1 MDLPIPPTT
10 FHLELSTVRQAYNT
24 ARIPGNTGTTF
35 SLRDLIGTNERH
47 AGRLTAWHALN
58 ENHGLRVLIAPLGFS
73 GTGSFAAPVQFQ
85 GKTFA
90 AATPTLG
97 SYQFNSYRVSY
108 WSTVRQTP
116 TETWRVGGTLKARD
130 AKIALHQGSTQA
142 SSYNF
147 GLVPLV
153 YLGGERRLSDQW
165 TVLVDT
171 DGLAAPQGRAF
182 DVSLAL
188 AYTTSP
194 KTKITLGVR
203 TLEGG
208 ADNERVYNFARLN
221 YLSLGVLW
229 LR

>member
-1 MDLPIPPTT
+1 MNLPVPPPT
-10 FHLELSTVRQAYNT
+10 FHLELSSVQQAYNT

-35 SLRDLIGTNERH
+35 SLRDLIGTGERH
-47 AGRLTAWHALN
+47 AGRLTAWLPLN
-58 ENHGLRVLIAPLGFS
+58 ENHGLRFLIAPLGFS
-73 GTGSFAAPVQFQ
+73 GTGQLPTPVAFQ
-85 GKTFA
+85 GKTFTA
-90 AATPTLG
+90 ANPTFG

-116 TETWRVGGTLKARD
+116 TETWRLGGTLKARD
-130 AKIALHQGSTQA
+130 AKIALQQGSTQA

-153 YLGGERRLSDQW
+153 YLGGERRLSEQW
-165 TVLVDT
+165 SVLVDA

-188 AYTTSP
+188 AYATGP